1 MRFRRQC
8 FIVTVYCTD
17 CYGERWAFGNKDEGS
32 VSHSPLYRLF
42 TIQVAKDIE
51 RTGCGQRH
59 VGIGTVKACGERC
72 GERLCFTAS
81 RCLSARWKPVKA
93 WRQIQSF
100 LTYELKRLQS
110 TRLQG
115 RNALPDKVPFW
126 RGLIQTPCLPVNLL
140 LANCNLNYILIGVI
154 CKVHVSPAWRGTW
167 RTQTSTLAG

>member
-1 MRFRRQC
+1 M
-8 FIVTVYCTD
+8 
-17 CYGERWAFGNKDEGS
+17 KDEPWGTRMEDRF
-32 VSHSPLYRLF
+32 HILICIGYLQYRSQK
-42 TIQVAKDIE
+42 ISKE
-51 RTGCGQRH
+51 RDADRGMSALGRW
-59 VGIGTVKACGERC
+59 KCGERC

-81 RCLSARWKPVKA
+81 RCLSVRWKPVKA

-110 TRLQG
+110 TRLQD

-126 RGLIQTPCLPVNLL
+126 RGLLQTPCLPVNLL
-140 LANCNLNYILIGVI
+140 LANCNWSYILIGVI